1 MFFSSFLFFLLFF
14 SLFLFFF
21 FLSKFKFYSKGVDFL
36 MLNNNLN
43 KKVSPAEGGCWFCHT
58 VSDGMAFDYEFD
70 TYVHLECVRK
80 ALEDSNHPS
89 HEEAR
94 FMSYLLEEDDNCNS
108 PELDIDD
115 NNMVQENCVTHLV
128 SIDIT
133 FDPNAINE
141 LKDSDDIDWDMV
153 NIDFDD
159 EELPV

>member
-1 MFFSSFLFFLLFF
+1 
-14 SLFLFFF
+14 
-21 FLSKFKFYSKGVDFL
+21 

-43 KKVSPAEGGCWFCHT
+43 KKISPADGGCWFCYT
-58 VSDGMAFDYEFD
+58 VSGDMAFDYEFD

-80 ALEDSNHPS
+80 ALEDPNHPS

-94 FMSYLLEEDDNCNS
+94 FMSYLLERGDNS
-108 PELDIDD
+108 PESDIDD
-115 NNMVQENCVTHLV
+115 NNMVQENCVTQPV

-133 FDPNAINE
+133 FDPNAVNE
-141 LKDSDDIDWDMV
+141 LKDSGDINWDMV